1 MSTKYTKE
9 HEWVREQDGLYAV
22 GITDYAQE
30 QLGEIVYVELPEA
43 GKEVTRGGDAAVVES
58 VKAASEVKSPL
69 SGSVTAHNEKLADS
83 PELVNAEPE
92 SGGWFY
98 TMRASD
104 AAELDAL
111 MDADAYQ
118 QFVQSLA

>member
-69 SGSVTAHNEKLADS
+69 SGSVTGHNEKLADS

-118 QFVQSLA
+118 QFVLSLA

>member
-1 MSTKYTKE
+1 MSTKYTEE

-30 QLGEIVYVELPEA
+30 QLGEIVYVELPDA
-43 GKEVTRGGDAAVVES
+43 GKEITRGEDAAVVES
-58 VKAASEVKSPL
+58 VKAASEIKSPL
-69 SGSVTAHNEKLADS
+69 SGRVVAHNEKLADS
-83 PELVNAEPE
+83 PELINAEPE

-104 AAELDAL
+104 AAEWEGLL
-111 MDADAYQ
+111 DADAYQ
-118 QFVQSLA
+118 KFVQSLA